1 MVLAKQQEEFKFC
14 VELSRMLDS
23 QELIIYGDE
32 ASFNCWMRSK
42 RTWSTKE
49 EPIKVVLNE
58 KRNSGIT
65 VYGAPSVQPWG
76 GLSSTVQDHEQGG
89 LPQLPH

>member
-1 MVLAKQQEEFKFC
+1 MVLAKQQERFKFY

-49 EPIKVVLNE
+49 EPVKVVLN
-58 KRNSGIT
+58 
-65 VYGAPSVQPWG
+65 
-76 GLSSTVQDHEQGG
+76 
-89 LPQLPH
+89 

>member
-1 MVLAKQQEEFKFC
+1 MVLAKQQERFKFC

-49 EPIKVVLNE
+49 EPVKVVLNE

-65 VYGAPSVQPWG
+65 VYGAIG
-76 GLSSTVQDHEQGG
+76 AAMNGLS
-89 LPQLPH
+89 